1 MLRFVLL
8 AAALL
13 AALPLRAEPLVLGR
27 FSAGDTEGWQL
38 RHFEGETRY
47 RIVEDGGT
55 RVLEAES
62 DGAASSFYLER
73 EIDLAARPVLEW
85 RWRVEAPLRVPD
97 ERVRAG
103 DDFAARVYVVAPG
116 EGLFALPIAISYVW
130 SGSAPVG
137 ADWPNPFTS
146 RVRMVAVESG
156 TAHAGEWRSYRRN
169 VREDFRR
176 LFGREV
182 GRLEGVAVM
191 TDADNSRQRARAWYG
206 DILLRGED
214 G

>member
-1 MLRFVLL
+1 MLRFALL

-62 DGAASSFYLER
+62 AGAASSFYLER

-146 RVRMVAVESG
+146 KVRMVAVESG
-156 TAHAGEWRSYRRN
+156 TARAGEWQSHRRN
-169 VREDFRR
+169 VREDFRH

-182 GRLEGVAVM
+182 GELEGVAVM

-206 DILLRGED
+206 DILLREEG